1 MLCALGQ
8 KIEILFLQVAPRNN
22 KTTIKQEAKQKKI
35 NINIMSSIQ
44 FYMSDAVQRGVER
57 GMRVGMEAA
66 LNNVVEEVVNKLSEK
81 FEFDTK
87 DAMEFLGVVTMSK
100 AKKQKAIQ
108 LPWCGKVIPSC
119 CQALKVNKGLYSQCL
134 KEKQEGG
141 EFCKTCQKD
150 AEKNGGVPSHG
161 LAQDRVDYVDSK
173 GKAPVN
179 YGNYMKKEGITREA
193 AEMEAAKRGVTIPE
207 EQFVVVEPKKQ
218 GRKKETGSD
227 VESVVSSDA
236 DTEYTE
242 TSSDAESV
250 SSSDEVVD
258 APKKKYTETSSSSDE
273 VVDAPKKK
281 PATSS
286 SSDEVVDAPKKK
298 PAKGRKPADF
308 EGDSN
313 QWKAMNEEEKQA
325 WKDANKAAK
334 DAAKKAAKEA
344 KKAAKDEA
352 KKAAKKAAKEAA
364 KEEAQKAAEEEA
376 KKAAEEEANKAA
388 KEVDDDSE
396 QVLSDLQI
404 VQNIASH
411 PEHNNNE

>member
-134 KEKQEGG
+134 KEKQESG

-150 AEKNGGVPSHG
+150 AEKNGGVPNHG

-207 EQFVVVEPKKQ
+207 EQFVVVEPKKK

-258 APKKKYTETSSSSDE
+258 APKKKYTE
-273 VVDAPKKK
+273 
-281 PATSS
+281 TSS

-376 KKAAEEEANKAA
+376 KKAAEEEAKKAA

-411 PEHNNNE
+411 PDNE